1 MCSFSTVQGQFAL
14 ECDLSIEVTNSPS
27 IVSRL
32 KKIGKNNSVDV
43 VHEEEEFD
51 NVVTAHLHL
60 DSGDDPLYSF
70 ANQGIGRYAIQTSPL
85 QNPSLAL
92 ELTISFWLEE
102 YNHCPLEAEMQID
115 HDVLMFCQG
124 GDYLTFYVKGESYPV
139 MIRILVM
146 NTILISTLE
155 VDSLL
160 GDL

>member
-1 MCSFSTVQGQFAL
+1 MN
-14 ECDLSIEVTNSPS
+14 I
-27 IVSRL
+27 
-32 KKIGKNNSVDV
+32 

-51 NVVTAHLHL
+51 NAVTAHLRL

-102 YNHCPLEAEMQID
+102 YNHCPLEAEIQID

-139 MIRILVM
+139 IFMILVM
-146 NTILISTLE
+146 NTILIMYIRSGF
-155 VDSLL
+155 VI
-160 GDL
+160 G